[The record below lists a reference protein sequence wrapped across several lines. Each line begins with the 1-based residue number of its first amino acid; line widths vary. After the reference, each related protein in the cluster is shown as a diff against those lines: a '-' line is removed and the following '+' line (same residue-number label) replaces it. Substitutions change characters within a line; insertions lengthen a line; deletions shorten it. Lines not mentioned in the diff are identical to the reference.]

1 MSSQAVAD
9 ELKINKAIFPGLQG
23 GPLVHVIAAKAV
35 AYGEALQPEFKEYA
49 RQIVKNAA
57 ALADAMI
64 DRGFTLFSGGTDN
77 HLILVDLRPI
87 GVTGKEAEES
97 LDVAHITCN
106 KNAIPFDTTSKSV
119 TGGIRLGTA
128 ALTTRG
134 MNEKDMETIAE
145 AIRLVL
151 IEKTPAAVAKATEM
165 VNELT
170 EAHPLYRD

>member
-1 MSSQAVAD
+1 
-9 ELKINKAIFPGLQG
+9 
-23 GPLVHVIAAKAV
+23 VIAGKAV
-35 AYGEALQPEFKEYA
+35 AYGEALRPEFKTYA
-49 RQIVKNAA
+49 KQVKANAA
-57 ALADAMI
+57 RLAQAMI
-64 DRGFTLFSGGTDN
+64 DRGFTIFSGGTDN

-87 GVTGKEAEES
+87 GVTGKEAEDS
-97 LDVAHITCN
+97 LDQAYITCN
-106 KNAIPFDTTSKSV
+106 KNAIPNDTTSKSV

-134 MNEKDMETIAE
+134 MNENDMETVAE

-151 IEKTPAAVAKATEM
+151 IDKTPAAIAQATRM